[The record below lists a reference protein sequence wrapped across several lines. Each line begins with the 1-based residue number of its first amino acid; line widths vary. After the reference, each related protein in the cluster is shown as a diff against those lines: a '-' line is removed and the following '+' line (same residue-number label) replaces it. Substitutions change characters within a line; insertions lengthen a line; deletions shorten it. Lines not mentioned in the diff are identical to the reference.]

1 MYNIQKI
8 NQDWTFVG
16 ANTRRLKLF
25 ENIYPIPRGVSYNSY
40 LLTDDKTVL
49 MDTADAL
56 VQKEFLSNV
65 KGALNGRNLDYL
77 VVQHME
83 PDHCAL
89 IEDIMEKYPTTTL
102 VCNQKTLSM
111 IGQFFDIDL
120 TSRTLLV
127 KEGDTL
133 NTGHHTLTFVMAP
146 MVHWPEVMMTYDATD
161 KILFSADAFG
171 SFNAID
177 GNLYADEVAY
187 ETEWLAD
194 ARRYYANIV
203 GKYGMPVQAV
213 LKKASGLDIQMI
225 CPLHGLIW
233 RQNLGWIL
241 DKYQKWS
248 TYTPEENAVVIA
260 YASIY
265 GFTEEAANMLAFKLG
280 QKGVKN
286 IKVYDV
292 SSTHPSWIVSEC
304 FRASHLIF
312 ASSSYNAG
320 LFPAMETVL
329 LDIKAHA
336 LSNRTIALME
346 NGSWAPT
353 AMNCMKTILSDLKNI
368 TYIEPQIH
376 IKSAIKPDQT
386 QQLETLADE
395 IVKSM

>member
-1 MYNIQKI
+1 M
-8 NQDWTFVG
+8 
-16 ANTRRLKLF
+16 
-25 ENIYPIPRGVSYNSY
+25 
-40 LLTDDKTVL
+40 
-49 MDTADAL
+49 
-56 VQKEFLSNV
+56 
-65 KGALNGRNLDYL
+65 
-77 VVQHME
+77 
-83 PDHCAL
+83 
-89 IEDIMEKYPTTTL
+89 
-102 VCNQKTLSM
+102 
-111 IGQFFDIDL
+111 
-120 TSRTLLV
+120 
-127 KEGDTL
+127 
-133 NTGHHTLTFVMAP
+133 
-146 MVHWPEVMMTYDATD
+146 
-161 KILFSADAFG
+161 
-171 SFNAID
+171 
-177 GNLYADEVAY
+177 
-187 ETEWLAD
+187 
-194 ARRYYANIV
+194 
-203 GKYGMPVQAV
+203 
-213 LKKASGLDIQMI
+213 
-225 CPLHGLIW
+225 
-233 RQNLGWIL
+233 
-241 DKYQKWS
+241 
-248 TYTPEENAVVIA
+248 IA

-280 QKGVKN
+280 QKGIKN

-386 QQLETLADE
+386 QQLERLADE

>member
-8 NQDWTFVG
+8 NSDWIYVG

-25 ENIYPIPRGVSYNSY
+25 ENIYPIPRGVSYNAY
-40 LLTDDKTVL
+40 ILLDNKTVL

-56 VQKEFLSNV
+56 VQKEFSSNV
-65 KGALNGRNLDYL
+65 KAALNGRNLDYL

-89 IEDIMEKYPTTTL
+89 IEDIMDKYPTATL

-120 TSRTLLV
+120 EGRTLLI

-133 NTGHHTLTFVMAP
+133 NTGHHTLSFIMAP
-146 MVHWPEVMMTYDATD
+146 MVHWPEVMMTYDTTD

-177 GNLYADEVAY
+177 GNLYADEVPY

-213 LKKASGLDIQMI
+213 LKKASNLDIQMI

-233 RQNLGWIL
+233 RENLAWIL

-248 TYTPEENAVVIA
+248 TYTPEENSVVIA

-265 GFTEEAANMLAFKLG
+265 GFTEEVANILASKLA

-286 IKVYDV
+286 IRVYDV

-304 FRASHLIF
+304 FRASHLVF

-346 NGSWAPT
+346 NGSWAPMAT
-353 AMNCMKTILSDLKNI
+353 KIMKNMLENSQGLNFAENGVKILSACDEKS
-368 TYIEPQIH
+368 EAE
-376 IKSAIKPDQT
+376 IKA
-386 QQLETLADE
+386 LAE
-395 IVKSM
+395 ELQ